1 MKIYFAGS
9 IAGGRQDAGLY
20 RQIIA
25 LLKQYGDVLTE
36 HIGNID
42 LDDKGEADLA
52 RDVIFK
58 RDVEW
63 LEQSDWIVAEVTN
76 PSLGVGYELGISEKL
91 DKHVLCLFREQD
103 ERRLSPMVEGNN
115 NFNVVKYKTVQ
126 DLETIFIKYLSL

>member
-9 IAGGRQDAGLY
+9 IAGGSQDAGLY

-36 HIGNID
+36 HIGNMD
-42 LDDKGEADLA
+42 LDDKGEAGLA

-63 LEQSDWIVAEVTN
+63 LEQSDWVVAEVTN
-76 PSLGVGYELGISEKL
+76 PSLGVGYELGVSEKL
-91 DKHVLCLFREQD
+91 GKHVLCLFREQD